1 MRVRNHKGRSV
12 RRYLICLFCVAVI
25 LVVAATPLY
34 AASHLEDRARV
45 EAAKLSK
52 LIKQAQ
58 GQGINTLKEST
69 ALRTAEIFL
78 GYAQW
83 DERNVSINEQHF
95 SKVARYKRESRKYAE
110 LLADFERREVIAML
124 ESSCCELERV
134 IKGEIMRRQSPNVDW
149 SRVEIEGDQVLF
161 EGCPI
166 FLSDWT
172 WKPSAPKYTEYH
184 GAMDGFLISPTM
196 IDEHGE
202 LNANVKRRL
211 EEKPT
216 GSAGMLFMAHAAMP
230 KWAVRR
236 DSTLAHGAGVKYV
249 MYDIHNPLGRDILS
263 RLIRQSVPYMAQK
276 KYTKLGYM
284 LCNEP
289 HWNLTHGAFAHSE
302 LSQRAVEEFRVWLE
316 SRHGTIDTLNK
327 IYGTSY
333 VDFEGVVAPKCVER
347 EQQGTPLYY
356 DLLSFNMERVSEW
369 FEFLIGEVKS
379 VDPAAKTHIKIMPDM
394 WSANP
399 KCSGLDLEYLTRIS
413 DVIGNDASTE
423 ARVAWGKEPWWA
435 QRYSFDWRELCMSYD
450 FMKSLSPN
458 KIVFNSEG
466 HLLTTN
472 RYRNLYETPEY
483 VRMNYTLAHI
493 HGLNIMRSWYWARR
507 EDGSSRESDSTA
519 AYAGS
524 ANHQPRVVNEVH
536 ATTIDLNSVAN
547 EITAFQR
554 QRKPIR
560 IFYSMTSAINRADY
574 MDNLFLQYED
584 LYFDGL
590 PLGFVS
596 EGIIRHNPHSEWD
609 VVVAVSTPSV
619 RKIEVEALQRYL
631 DAGGTLIVDEQSL
644 KMDEYGKPLGVELD
658 ASAGRLLRVNSQQ
671 EVKALVLCLLEER
684 SQLPPLSV
692 VERGGEGQRGVM
704 WRVVDSPNKGAYI
717 VLLINMGREAT
728 TVKVE
733 GEHAESVCDYL
744 TGERLSKEI
753 NLPLYATL
761 LLEVR

>member
-1 MRVRNHKGRSV
+1 MRRC
-12 RRYLICLFCVAVI
+12 LICFLCVAVI
-25 LVVAATPLY
+25 LVVAATSLY

-58 GQGINTLKEST
+58 GRGINTLKEST

-78 GYAQW
+78 VYAQW
-83 DERNVSINEQHF
+83 DESNVLINEQHF
-95 SKVARYKRESRKYAE
+95 SKVARYKRESLKYAE
-110 LLADFERREVIAML
+110 LLADFERREVISML
-124 ESSCCELERV
+124 ESSCRELERV
-134 IKGEIMRRQSPNVDW
+134 IKGEIKRRSSPNVDW
-149 SRVEIEGDQVLF
+149 SSVEIEGDQVLF
-161 EGCPI
+161 EGSPV

-172 WKPSAPKYTEYH
+172 WKPSVSRYTEYH
-184 GAMDGFLISPTM
+184 GEMDGFLISPTM
-196 IDEHGE
+196 IDEQGE
-202 LNANVKRRL
+202 LNTSVKRRL

-216 GSAGMLFMAHAAMP
+216 GSAGMVFMAHAAMP
-230 KWAVRR
+230 KWAVRQ
-236 DSTLAHGAGVKYV
+236 DSTLTHGAGVKYV
-249 MYDIHNPLGRDILS
+249 MYDIHNPLGRDILRS
-263 RLIRQSVPYMAQK
+263 LISQSVIYMKQK
-276 KYTKLGYM
+276 NYTKLGYM

-302 LSQRAVEEFRVWLE
+302 MSQRAMDEFRVWLE
-316 SRHGTIDTLNK
+316 SRHGTIDALNK
-327 IYGTSY
+327 IYGTLY
-333 VDFEGVVAPKCVER
+333 ADFESVVVPKYVRCE
-347 EQQGTPLYY
+347 EQGTPPYY
-356 DLLSFNMERVSEW
+356 DLLSFNMERVNEW
-369 FEFLIGEVKS
+369 FEFLSGEIKS
-379 VDPAAKTHIKIMPDM
+379 VDPTAKTHIKIMPDM

-399 KCSGLDLEYLTRIS
+399 KCSGLDLEHLTRIS
-413 DVIGNDASTE
+413 DIIGNDASTE
-423 ARVAWGKEPWWA
+423 ARVVWGKEPWWA

-450 FMKSLSPN
+450 FMKSVSPN

-493 HGLNIMRSWYWARR
+493 HGLNVMRSWYWARR
-507 EDGSSRESDSTA
+507 EDGSARESDSTV

-524 ANHQPRVVNEVH
+524 VNHQPRVMNEVH

-560 IFYSMTSAINRADY
+560 IFYSTTSAINRADY
-574 MDNLFLQYED
+574 MDNLFSQYED

-590 PLGFVS
+590 PLGFAS
-596 EGIIRHNPHSEWD
+596 EGIINNNSNHDWD
-609 VVVAVSTPSV
+609 IVAVVSTPSV
-619 RKIEVEALQRYL
+619 CRSEVEALQRYL
-631 DAGGTLIVDEQSL
+631 DSGGILIVDGQSL
-644 KMDEYGKPLGVELD
+644 KVDEYGQPLGVELD
-658 ASAGRLLRVNSQQ
+658 ASAGKLLKANSML
-671 EVKALVLCLLEER
+671 EVKALALRILEER

-692 VERGGEGQRGVM
+692 VERGGEGAQSVM

-733 GEHAESVCDYL
+733 SERFESVCDYL

-753 NLPLYATL
+753 TLPIYATL